1 MENVIGHCVARNTI
15 VYIQYTR
22 HVPSNGKARTVL
34 CQPGLTVCDFL
45 LAHAIDVKW
54 QAALRARSKG
64 PQPDQS
70 SGQGDGHGVDCSDG
84 EALVSGEEFEAEVT
98 SYMREIV

>member
-1 MENVIGHCVARNTI
+1 MYRESKGSSHAA
-15 VYIQYTR
+15 
-22 HVPSNGKARTVL
+22 K
-34 CQPGLTVCDFL
+34 PGLTICDFL
-45 LAHAIDVKW
+45 LAHSIDVKW

-84 EALVSGEEFEAEVT
+84 EELVSSEEFGAEVT
-98 SYMREIV
+98 SYMREVV